1 MSDYFGDASY
11 WLALVDQ
18 NDPYHDIALEY
29 FTLLALDNTRV
40 VTTQMVLN
48 EVLAP
53 RSGTTRERRQNAI
66 NLVDRIL
73 RNPQVH
79 VVPQSPEQFEEALQL
94 LRARTLDKEW
104 SITDCAS
111 FLVMERF
118 NIWEA
123 LTSDHHFEQAGFTA
137 MLR

>member
-11 WLALVDQ
+11 WLALVDDSDQ
-18 NDPYHDIALEY
+18 YHEVATQY
-29 FTLLALDNTRV
+29 STLLALENARIITS
-40 VTTQMVLN
+40 QMVLN

-53 RSGTTRERRQNAI
+53 RSGTTPERRQDTVGLI
-66 NLVDRIL
+66 DRIL
-73 RNPQVH
+73 RDPNVH
-79 VVPQSPEQFEEALQL
+79 VVPQLPEQFEEALLL
-94 LRARTLDKEW
+94 LRARASDKEW

-123 LTSDHHFEQAGFTA
+123 LTNDHHFEQAGFTA
-137 MLR
+137 MLH

>member
-11 WLALVDQ
+11 WLALIDE
-18 NDPYHDIALEY
+18 NDPYHYIAAEY
-29 FTLLALDNTRV
+29 FSLLSLENARV
-40 VTTQMVLN
+40 VTTQLVLN

-53 RSGTTRERRQNAI
+53 RSGTTPERRQNAI
-66 NLVDRIL
+66 SLVDRIL
-73 RNPQVH
+73 LNPRVH
-79 VVPQSPEQFEEALQL
+79 IVPQSPDQFEEALQL
-94 LRARTLDKEW
+94 LRARALDKEW